1 MNNNEGMLG
10 GVPTNITKEVT
21 TPNSNAQSI
30 SAVIKNSGEITGYEL
45 SNGQRISK
53 EEGVKMAKD
62 GNIAGVSVSVS
73 RKGEEYLRSLPDQNE
88 SNNLSAL
95 PTISE

>member
-1 MNNNEGMLG
+1 MNNNKEMLD
-10 GVPTNITKEVT
+10 GVSTNSTKEVT
-21 TPNSNAQSI
+21 TPSSNSQSI

-62 GNIAGVSVSVS
+62 GSIAGVSVSVS
-73 RKGEEYLRSLPDQNE
+73 RKGEEYLRSLLDQNE
-88 SNNLSAL
+88 SNNLSSL
-95 PTISE
+95 PTISD

>member
-1 MNNNEGMLG
+1 MNNNKEMLD
-10 GVPTNITKEVT
+10 GVSTNSTKEVT
-21 TPNSNAQSI
+21 TPSSNSQSI

-73 RKGEEYLRSLPDQNE
+73 KKGEEYLRSLPDQNE
-88 SNNLSAL
+88 SNNLSSL
-95 PTISE
+95 PTISD